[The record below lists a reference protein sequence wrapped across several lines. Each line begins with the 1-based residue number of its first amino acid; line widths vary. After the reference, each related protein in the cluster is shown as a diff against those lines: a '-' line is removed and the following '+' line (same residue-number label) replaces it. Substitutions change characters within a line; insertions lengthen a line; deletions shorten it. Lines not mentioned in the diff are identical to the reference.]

1 MVTQFLS
8 CNYSWSLS
16 YYVENIT
23 QNNCLS
29 KWYKPLLDLF
39 KLASSKEISSLISTL
54 SKTPLSMQLKYFIT
68 TPNGSSVKVSPSI
81 HGLRLNLSFMI
92 TKNNNVLSFFSKLIY
107 TTHLKSSFSKISI
120 SKYALLSMV
129 RKFKLPKSHFF
140 NIKLNLI
147 KSPWWASNFKS
158 KKEVFSNL
166 RHFHLISELMAPFI
180 NKPSFQ
186 HKKCQNSQ
194 TMI

>member
-8 CNYSWSLS
+8 CNCSWSHS
-16 YYVENIT
+16 YYVGNIT

-39 KLASSKEISSLISTL
+39 KLVSSKEISSLISTL
-54 SKTPLSMQLKYFIT
+54 SKTPQSMQSKYFIT

-81 HGLRLNLSFMI
+81 HGLRLNLSFLT
-92 TKNNNVLSFFSKLIY
+92 TKNSNVHSFFLKLIY

-120 SKYALLSMV
+120 SKYARSSVV

-147 KSPWWASNFKS
+147 KSPWWESNFKC
-158 KKEVFSNL
+158 KKEGFSSPL
-166 RHFHLISELMAPFI
+166 HSHLISELMAPFI
-180 NKPSFQ
+180 NKR
-186 HKKCQNSQ
+186 
-194 TMI
+194 